1 MQANGN
7 TIPTRSPNSRNSYDN
22 RGMTVA
28 VVAASAAA
36 AVVMWS
42 LVLTDNFYRPPPHD
56 IHSFMM
62 DPMVMVAVEW
72 AQVVMVVVVEV
83 IIVFIHIM
91 NALKTLIQNK

>member
-28 VVAASAAA
+28 VVAASAA
-36 AVVMWS
+36 VVMWS
-42 LVLTDNFYRPPPHD
+42 LVLTDNSYRPPPHD
-56 IHSFMM
+56 IHSFMT

-72 AQVVMVVVVEV
+72 AEVVMVVVVEV